1 MGRESRP
8 MRLAGTAASWLPGSS
23 CNMSLLSDKYRL
35 QKGSAMNHPEQ
46 GTRSQER
53 LIGDLRQVIENAE
66 ELLRNTDK
74 YTSSLYQSAR
84 ARLELALVAATAELA
99 RFEEEQ
105 VTRMMDATLAA
116 NALYRDQTGEAR
128 LLRAFE

>member
-1 MGRESRP
+1 M
-8 MRLAGTAASWLPGSS
+8 
-23 CNMSLLSDKYRL
+23 D
-35 QKGSAMNHPEQ
+35 HPEH

-84 ARLELALVAATAELA
+84 ARLELALVGATAELA
-99 RFEEEQ
+99 RQ

>member
-1 MGRESRP
+1 MGRESSP
-8 MRLAGTAASWLPGSS
+8 MRPASTPANPAAWVKLHP
-23 CNMSLLSDKYRL
+23 SLLSDKYRL
-35 QKGSAMNHPEQ
+35 QKGSAMDHPEQ

-84 ARLELALVAATAELA
+84 ARLQLALVAATAELA

-116 NALYRDQTGEAR
+116 NALYRDQSGEAR
-128 LLRAFE
+128 VLRAFE

>member
-1 MGRESRP
+1 M
-8 MRLAGTAASWLPGSS
+8 
-23 CNMSLLSDKYRL
+23 D
-35 QKGSAMNHPEQ
+35 HPEH

-74 YTSSLYQSAR
+74 YTSTLYQSAR

-116 NALYRDQTGEAR
+116 NALYCDQTGEAR
-128 LLRAFE
+128 LLRAFD

>member
-1 MGRESRP
+1 M
-8 MRLAGTAASWLPGSS
+8 
-23 CNMSLLSDKYRL
+23 D
-35 QKGSAMNHPEQ
+35 QPEQ

-66 ELLRNTDK
+66 ALLRNTDK
-74 YTSSLYQSAR
+74 YTSSLYQGAR

-128 LLRAFE
+128 VLRAFE

>member
-1 MGRESRP
+1 M
-8 MRLAGTAASWLPGSS
+8 
-23 CNMSLLSDKYRL
+23 D
-35 QKGSAMNHPEQ
+35 HPEQ

-116 NALYRDQTGEAR
+116 NALYYDQTGEAR
-128 LLRAFE
+128 VLRAFE

>member
-1 MGRESRP
+1 MD
-8 MRLAGTAASWLPGSS
+8 T
-23 CNMSLLSDKYRL
+23 
-35 QKGSAMNHPEQ
+35 PEQ

-74 YTSSLYQSAR
+74 YTSSLYQNAR
-84 ARLELALVAATAELA
+84 ARLEVALVAATAELA

-105 VTRMMDATLAA
+105 VLRMMDATLSA
-116 NALYRDQTGEAR
+116 NALYSDQTGEAR
-128 LLRAFE
+128 LLRAFD